1 MLSDIKKKLQD
12 KSTNVWND
20 YYKSQQ
26 KGDTSGN
33 EYPSEGLIRFISN
46 LRKNDNKFDYFNDAG
61 IENKIRS
68 NYKGNALEIGFGNLT
83 NLRMVQK
90 KGFKCHGLEVSENS
104 VKRSRLF
111 IKNKKLKNIKTDL
124 WIPSKIPFKNN
135 TFDLVYGMQCVY
147 YNLDFE
153 FFLNEVFRVLKKN
166 GNFMFSFFS
175 NKHHYNTKYSEKV
188 NVKKNLIRWSSR
200 HPNKRIRYA
209 VLYQPKSK
217 NHLKLLFKKFRKLKI
232 STYEHDDLPI
242 FQSWWYVSGKK

>member
-1 MLSDIKKKLQD
+1 MLSDIKKLQD

-33 EYPSEGLIRFISN
+33 EYPTEGLIRFISN
-46 LRKNDNKFDYFNDAG
+46 LRKNYNKFDYFNDPA

-124 WIPSKIPFKNN
+124 WK
-135 TFDLVYGMQCVY
+135 
-147 YNLDFE
+147 
-153 FFLNEVFRVLKKN
+153 
-166 GNFMFSFFS
+166 
-175 NKHHYNTKYSEKV
+175 
-188 NVKKNLIRWSSR
+188 
-200 HPNKRIRYA
+200 
-209 VLYQPKSK
+209 
-217 NHLKLLFKKFRKLKI
+217 
-232 STYEHDDLPI
+232 
-242 FQSWWYVSGKK
+242 

>member
-1 MLSDIKKKLQD
+1 
-12 KSTNVWND
+12 
-20 YYKSQQ
+20 
-26 KGDTSGN
+26 
-33 EYPSEGLIRFISN
+33 
-46 LRKNDNKFDYFNDAG
+46 
-61 IENKIRS
+61 
-68 NYKGNALEIGFGNLT
+68 
-83 NLRMVQK
+83 
-90 KGFKCHGLEVSENS
+90 
-104 VKRSRLF
+104 
-111 IKNKKLKNIKTDL
+111 
-124 WIPSKIPFKNN
+124 
-135 TFDLVYGMQCVY
+135 MQCVY

-175 NKHHYNTKYSEKV
+175 NKHHYNTKYSENV
-188 NVKKNLIRWSSR
+188 NVKKNLISWSSR